1 MTDFTAVIQPIA
13 TEWRQGEAHRWE
25 CCKLIHEA
33 YAELGQYRDGL
44 TAALC
49 HELILGDDQVRNLG
63 HAWDMRQ
70 RVALDPELI
79 RLCLTVTHFS
89 RMYHLQQQY
98 NLTDAEANQWLWI
111 AAEDHFSVAKL
122 AYEVAQV
129 HDGDPELTFKRRTA
143 SLYKL
148 AFRWYQDSETYH
160 IPDPVRQAARV
171 LVELLN
177 PDNTWRKDDEQ

>member
-79 RLCLTVTHFS
+79 RLCLNITHFS
-89 RMYHLQQQY
+89 RMYGLQIQY
-98 NLTDAEANQWLWI
+98 NLTDDDCTEWLKEAANNS
-111 AAEDHFSVAKL
+111 FSVAKL

-129 HDGDPELTFKRRTA
+129 HDGDPELTFQKRTA

-148 AFRWYQDSETYH
+148 ARRWWQDSETYH
-160 IPDPVRQAARV
+160 IPDHIRAAARA

-177 PDNTWRKDDEQ
+177 PENEWRKEEE